1 MKIATL
7 TVVIGTV
14 LSTSA
19 LAGHHETKI
28 EKSFSAIDMDG
39 SGFINK
45 AEAKGTL
52 KPKLL
57 AKMDTDGDNKVS
69 HTEFDLFVNDQPSI
83 FSDDIITTAEANRET
98 PHLMSEQQGLS
109 ALDDGEMISE
119 KNKELRSEMSATADS
134 RFTDLDK
141 DSNGSLSTNELE
153 ASEVEGNISDMDING
168 DEEITRIE
176 YRAYF
181 EKIESE

>member
-14 LSTSA
+14 LSTSV
-19 LAGHHETKI
+19 LASHHETKI
-28 EKSFSAIDMDG
+28 EKSFSALDMDG
-39 SGFINK
+39 SGFVTK

-52 KPKLL
+52 HPKLL
-57 AKMDTDGDNKVS
+57 TKMDTDGDNKVS
-69 HTEFDLFVNDQPSI
+69 RAEFNLFVNEQPSM
-83 FSDDIITTAEANRET
+83 FNDDTTTSANT
-98 PHLMSEQQGLS
+98 QTAAQPLMSEQKKMS
-109 ALDDGEMISE
+109 ALEGGEMISE
-119 KNKELRSEMSATADS
+119 KNKELRSQMSATADS

-141 DSNGSLSTNELE
+141 DSNGSLSTKELE
-153 ASEVEGNISDMDING
+153 ASQVEGNISDMDTNG
-168 DEEITRIE
+168 DKEITRIE